1 MRLGGGSGYGD
12 PLDRPYAEVQ
22 RDLDGEYVTPQGAE
36 RDYGCAVASDGR
48 IDAAAS
54 EKLRKQRRKVLVPA
68 Q

>member
-22 RDLDGEYVTPQGAE
+22 RDLDGEYVTTQGAE
-36 RDYGCAVASDGR
+36 RDYGCVVASDGR
-48 IDAAAS
+48 IDFVAS
-54 EKLRKQRRKVLVPA
+54 DKLRKQRRKVLVPA